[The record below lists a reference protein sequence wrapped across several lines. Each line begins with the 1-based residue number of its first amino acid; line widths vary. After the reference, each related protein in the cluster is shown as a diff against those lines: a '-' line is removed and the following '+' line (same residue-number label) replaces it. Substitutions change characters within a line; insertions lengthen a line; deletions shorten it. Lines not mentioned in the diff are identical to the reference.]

1 MERRTREKMRERER
15 DGDLEKRDRK
25 MRSHLNKY
33 RSEPSCL
40 RRQASDTSFNEYCAK
55 YGHEDFELVDK

>member
-1 MERRTREKMRERER
+1 MREREH

-25 MRSHLNKY
+25 MRSNKNKY

-40 RRQASDTSFNEYCAK
+40 RMQANDTSFNEYCAK
-55 YGHEDFELVDK
+55 YGHENFELVDK

>member
-1 MERRTREKMRERER
+1 MRERER

-25 MRSHLNKY
+25 MRSNLNKY

-55 YGHEDFELVDK
+55 YGHGNFELVDK

>member
-1 MERRTREKMRERER
+1 MRERER

-25 MRSHLNKY
+25 MRHSLNKH

-40 RRQASDTSFNEYCAK
+40 RRQASDTSFNEYCAN
-55 YGHEDFELVDK
+55 YGHGNFELVDK